1 MMVFM
6 SPSDTETASEE
17 FADLASRI
25 SAACAEA
32 IEFDR
37 VLEMPEDSLGQ
48 ALSSLIRLYA
58 AKAQLGKLPP
68 AFGRNSGIAVTDV
81 AIGCTAMMEAA
92 DLSLFDLGAW
102 QSLAGVGR
110 RIQPRFAPGYRGNV
124 NDPSNGSSDQ

>member
-1 MMVFM
+1 M
-6 SPSDTETASEE
+6 SHSKEEE
-17 FADLASRI
+17 FAELASLI

-32 IEFDR
+32 IEAEQVMELPD
-37 VLEMPEDSLGQ
+37 DSLGQ
-48 ALSSLIRLYA
+48 ALASLIRLYA
-58 AKAQLGKLPP
+58 AMAQLGALPP

-110 RIQPRFAPGYRGNV
+110 RIAPSQRENAYGRRNV
-124 NDPSNGSSDQ
+124 NDPTGRISSP

>member
-1 MMVFM
+1 M
-6 SPSDTETASEE
+6 SPSEPAQAAEE

-32 IEFDR
+32 IEANLVMELPD
-37 VLEMPEDSLGQ
+37 DSLGQ

-58 AKAQLGKLPP
+58 AKAQLGALPP

-102 QSLAGVGR
+102 QSMAGVGR
-110 RIQPRFAPGYRGNV
+110 KIQRDNRGNV
-124 NDPSNGSSDQ
+124 NDPTSRR

>member
-1 MMVFM
+1 M
-6 SPSDTETASEE
+6 SPSETDAEE
-17 FADLASRI
+17 FADLASRL

-32 IEFDR
+32 IEAGRELD
-37 VLEMPEDSLGQ
+37 MPEDSLGQ

-58 AKAQLGKLPP
+58 AKAQLGALPP

-102 QSLAGVGR
+102 QSMAGVGR
-110 RIQPRFAPGYRGNV
+110 RIKPAFDRGNV
-124 NDPSNGSSDQ
+124 NDPSSRRPSR